1 MMKLYIAGL
10 FLLGCVSMYSLIQA
24 RTNRWL
30 MFVMIPLVLGMCLYT
45 WQAITVLRGKPI
57 PDLPI
62 DENVEVVWVTNQKPQ
77 ILLLL
82 RHDDE
87 FTPIYYSI
95 PWTQENAKR
104 IAGMEK
110 IKKNGIKLEG
120 KFKVKRNWKEGT
132 DSWSIDWEQ
141 TRNYSDT
148 NPKNLH

>member
-1 MMKLYIAGL
+1 MMELYIAGL
-10 FLLGCVSMYSLIQA
+10 FVLGCVSMYSLIQS

-30 MFVMIPLVLGMCLYT
+30 MFVMIPLVLGMSLYT

-62 DENVEVVWVTNQKPQ
+62 DENVEVIWVTNQKPQ

-95 PWTQENAKR
+95 PWTRENAKR

-141 TRNYSDT
+141 TRSYSDT
-148 NPKNLH
+148 NPKNMH

>member
-1 MMKLYIAGL
+1 MMELYVAGL
-10 FLLGCVSMYSLIQA
+10 FVLGCVSMYSLIQS

-30 MFVMIPLVLGMCLYT
+30 MFVMIPLVLGMSLYT

-62 DENVEVVWVTNQKPQ
+62 DENVEVIWVTNQKPQ

-95 PWTQENAKR
+95 PWTRENAKR

-141 TRNYSDT
+141 TRSYSDT
-148 NPKNLH
+148 NPKNMH